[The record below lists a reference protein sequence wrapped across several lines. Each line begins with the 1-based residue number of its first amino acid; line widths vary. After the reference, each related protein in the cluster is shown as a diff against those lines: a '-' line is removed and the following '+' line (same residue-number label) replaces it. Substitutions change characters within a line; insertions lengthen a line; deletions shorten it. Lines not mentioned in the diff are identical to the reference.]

1 MGSVGGSSG
10 GVDAT
15 PVDHALD
22 QLRVAMG
29 HLVKAVED
37 GGLDHYDIPRL
48 LGFVVEFER
57 VRNGAALVDHR
68 VVADCDRRQ
77 LADGA
82 NARTTRALLADLLR
96 ISDGEAARRVRA
108 AEAVGDRST
117 LQGLPLGPRYPV
129 LAAAQRAGTVN
140 PEQVAVVERALEQV
154 DRPGYAPEVVAA
166 AEATLTGYA
175 EVFG

>member
-1 MGSVGGSSG
+1 MSVGAGVVGQWDGVVQGTNGVVGKALKGLWKYPAKKYAPPLVFEHVFEYDEVMDSVGGSSG

-29 HLVKAVED
+29 HLGKAVED
-37 GGLDHYDIPRL
+37 GGLDHYDIPGL

-68 VVADCDRRQ
+68 VVADCERRQ
-77 LADGA
+77 VADGA

-117 LQGLPLGPRYPV
+117 LQGL
-129 LAAAQRAGTVN
+129 
-140 PEQVAVVERALEQV
+140 
-154 DRPGYAPEVVAA
+154 
-166 AEATLTGYA
+166 
-175 EVFG
+175 

>member
-1 MGSVGGSSG
+1 MFEYDAVLDSVGGSSG

-37 GGLDHYDIPRL
+37 GGLDHYDIPGL

-68 VVADCDRRQ
+68 VVADCERWQ
-77 LADGA
+77 LADGL
-82 NARTTRALLADLLR
+82 NARTTRALLAELLR
-96 ISDGEAARRVRA
+96 ISDGEAARSVRA

-140 PEQVAVVERALEQV
+140 PEQVAVLERALEQV
-154 DRPGYAPEVVAA
+154 DRPGYAPEV
-166 AEATLTGYA
+166 
-175 EVFG
+175 